1 MSIGQGDN
9 AYTPLQVAGY
19 TATLGNN
26 GIRNKLSIIDSVEG
40 DGSVQ
45 KKVLSKV
52 SLGPKDKFNEVIEGM
67 RLVSKDREGNLYKSF
82 KNFPIDVA
90 SKTGTAEREG
100 KINPKNEKKY
110 IKKYLQ
116 SIAPSIKSWHGRIL

>member
-1 MSIGQGDN
+1 M
-9 AYTPLQVAGY
+9 
-19 TATLGNN
+19 
-26 GIRNKLSIIDSVEG
+26 
-40 DGSVQ
+40 Q

-116 SIAPSIKSWHGRIL
+116 SIVSSIT